1 MLNQDIYL
9 VNPASRKIVN
19 EGVASVSDETIS
31 VLRYELET
39 FVCDGQYEKGLE
51 HILDVYLRNLNQ
63 AQQPGVWVSGFYGSG
78 KSHLVKMLCA
88 LWTDRT
94 FPDGA
99 TARGLVSVP
108 DAIRSHLKELSVQGR
123 RHGGLHAASGTLG
136 AGADGSVR
144 LALLRII
151 FKSAGLPERY
161 SLARFVMWLKN
172 EGIYNAVKQKVEAKG
187 SIWNEELDN
196 LYVAEDLH
204 QALVEV
210 KPNVFADPLVCA
222 ETLIHQYPNVQDVS
236 NDDMVKAI
244 RQALTQDGKFPLTLV
259 VLDEVQQY
267 IGEDSQKSRDVQEVV
282 ETCCKTIGSH
292 LLFIGTGQTAVSGTS
307 NLKKLEGRFTVRIE
321 LSDTDVNAVVRKVIL
336 AKKPDAIDNL
346 KQVMQTNMGEISRH
360 LSGTNIGHSQ
370 QDAEFFSQD
379 YPILP
384 VRRRFWE
391 YALRVL
397 DQTGTD
403 SQLRNQLTMVHRAA
417 QTNLNSEVGN
427 VITADF
433 LYFDLADKLL
443 QARILPRKVH
453 EKTMTWLGQ
462 GETEKLMAQACGIV
476 FLINKLTRNNKE
488 IGIKATVD
496 TLADLLVNDLAAGS
510 STLRSK
516 LPGLLGNCDLLMKV
530 KDEYCIQTEESMA
543 WRDEFESQRSVLLNE
558 TYRLAAE
565 REDRLKRKFSEIV
578 GKLTIIQGKSKV
590 TREIIPVFDAALP
603 ATVKDKV
610 CLWVR
615 NEWSVEED
623 TVRVDARQAGQ
634 QSPVIYVFI
643 PKRSANDLRTIII
656 DYKAAEATLT
666 KKGVPTTAEG
676 SEARAAMET
685 RKMTAE
691 AKINELL
698 AEALSGAK
706 VYQGGGNEILA
717 GTVKDAVTEAAN
729 NALQRLYPQ
738 FAMADHNG
746 WGNVYNKARNGA
758 PDALTS
764 VGYDGDPAN
773 HPVCKAILGYIA
785 AGKTGADIRS
795 HFEGA
800 LYGWS
805 PDAVDG
811 ALIVLMVAGQVRSV
825 DEHGRV
831 MEPKGIER
839 RQIAKLSFRVETIVV
854 QLAHR
859 LKVRKLYQSLGI
871 KFDSGKEAARVTEFL
886 TVMQDLADSAGGLPP
901 RPEKPDTGLLTDIR
915 QKSGNEQLIMMA
927 DNYDLLIGLIE
938 TWRAVKE
945 KIAFRQP
952 AWEKLQRLLQTD
964 GATAVAEDIMA
975 QVGAVAD
982 KRLLLADPDSVTPLL
997 KALEDILRNQ
1007 LNTYYQNYQ
1016 ETYYRGMEELAQNS
1030 TWQKISQD
1038 RQGAILIT
1046 CGINQPDIISSGTY
1060 EKLLASLQK
1069 YPLSSWPDRIEAL
1082 KGRLQKAR
1090 ELAIQELEP
1099 QIQLCDIPKRTLKSS
1114 DDIEAWLQ
1122 EVRQQL
1128 GKAIEK
1134 GPVMIR

>member
-19 EGVASVSDETIS
+19 EGVASVSDETAS

-51 HILDVYLRNLNQ
+51 HIFDVYLRNLNQ

-88 LWTDRT
+88 LWTDRN
-94 FPDGA
+94 FPDGS
-99 TARGLVSVP
+99 TARGLVNVP
-108 DAIRSHLKELSVQGR
+108 DAIRSHLKELNLQGR

-136 AGADGSVR
+136 AGAGGSVR
-144 LALLRII
+144 LALLGII

-172 EGIYNAVKQKVEAKG
+172 DGIYDAVRQKVEDKG

-210 KPNVFADPLVCA
+210 KPNVFADTLVCA

-236 NDDMVKAI
+236 NDDMVKTI

-267 IGEDSQKSRDVQEVV
+267 IGENGQRSLDVQEVV

-292 LLFIGTGQTAVSGTS
+292 LLFIATGQTAVSGTS

-336 AKKPDAIDNL
+336 AKKPDAIDGL
-346 KQVMQTNMGEISRH
+346 KQVMQINMGEISRH

-379 YPILP
+379 YPIVP

-417 QTNLNSEVGN
+417 KTNLNSEVGN

-443 QARILPRKVH
+443 QARILPRIVH
-453 EKTMTWLGQ
+453 EKTMIWLGQ
-462 GETEKLMAQACGIV
+462 GETEKLMARACGLV
-476 FLINKLTRNNKE
+476 FLINRLARNNQE

-496 TLADLLVNDLAAGS
+496 TLADLLVSDLAAGS
-510 STLRSK
+510 SDLRSK
-516 LPGLLGNCDLLMKV
+516 LPSILDNCDLLMKV

-543 WRDEFESQRSVLLNE
+543 WRDEYESQKNVLANE

-565 REDRLKRKFSEIV
+565 REDRLKRKFSEVV
-578 GKLTIIQGKSKV
+578 GKLTINQGQSKI
-590 TREIIPVFDAALP
+590 TREIAPVFDVALP
-603 ATVKDKV
+603 TTAKDKV

-615 NEWSVEED
+615 NEWGVEED

-634 QSPVIYVFI
+634 QSPIIYLFI
-643 PKRSANDLRTIII
+643 PKRSADDLRTNIIE
-656 DYKAAEATLT
+656 YKAAESTLA
-666 KKGVPTTAEG
+666 KKGVPTEG
-676 SEARAAMET
+676 GEAREAMET
-685 RKMTAE
+685 RRFSSET
-691 AKINELL
+691 KINELL
-698 AEALSGAK
+698 EEALSGTK
-706 VYQGGGNEILA
+706 VYQAGGNEILA
-717 GTVKDAVTEAAN
+717 ATLKEAVIEAAN

-738 FAMADHNG
+738 FALADHNG
-746 WGNVYNKARNGA
+746 WGNVYNKARTGA
-758 PDALTS
+758 PDALNA
-764 VGYDGDPAN
+764 VGFDGDPVS
-773 HPVCKAILGYIA
+773 HPVCKSILAYIA
-785 AGKTGADIRS
+785 AGKTGADIRK
-795 HFEGA
+795 HFEGGA
-800 LYGWS
+800 YGWS

-811 ALIVLMVAGQVRSV
+811 ALLVLMVAGQVRAV
-825 DEHGRV
+825 DEHVRTV
-831 MEPKGIER
+831 EPKGIER
-839 RQIAKLSFRVETIVV
+839 RQIAKLSFHVENIVV
-854 QLAHR
+854 QIGHR
-859 LKVRKLYQSLGI
+859 LKVRKLHQKLGI
-871 KFDSGKEAARVTEFL
+871 KFDSGKETAKVTEFL
-886 TVMQDLADSAGGLPP
+886 TVMQELADSAGGLPP
-901 RPEKPDTGLLTDIR
+901 KPEKQDTNLLTEIR
-915 QKSGNEQLIMMA
+915 QKSANEQLIMIA
-927 DNYDLLIGLIE
+927 DNSDLLNGLIDAWLA
-938 TWRAVKE
+938 TKE
-945 KIAFRQP
+945 KIALRQP
-952 AWEKLQRLLQTD
+952 AWEKLQRLLHTN
-964 GATAVAEDIMA
+964 GAVAVVGDIMA
-975 QVGAVAD
+975 QVNAVAD

-997 KALEDILRNQ
+997 KSLEDVLRNH

-1016 ETYYRGMEELAQNS
+1016 KTYLGGLEELAQNS
-1030 TWQKISQD
+1030 AWQKIGQD
-1038 RQGAILIT
+1038 RQSAILIA
-1046 CGINQPDIISSGTY
+1046 CGINQPDNISSGTY
-1060 EKLLASLQK
+1060 EELLASLQK

-1099 QIQLCDIPKRTLKSS
+1099 KIQLCDIPKRTLKNS
-1114 DDIEAWLQ
+1114 DDIEAWLN

-1128 GKAIEK
+1128 EKAIEK
-1134 GPVMIR
+1134 GPIMTR